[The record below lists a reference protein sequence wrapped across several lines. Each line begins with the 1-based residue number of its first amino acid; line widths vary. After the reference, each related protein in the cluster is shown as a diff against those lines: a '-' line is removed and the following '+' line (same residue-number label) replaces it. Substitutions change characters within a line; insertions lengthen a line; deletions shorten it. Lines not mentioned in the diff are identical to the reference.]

1 MKNVLTILALMFCAG
16 TVQACGNE
24 TDELHLSLALSTGER
39 SKDSSS
45 QTTTITIERG
55 AIVLERTS
63 SGRGHEAAAL
73 PRKFRLSPADKM
85 KLINLIRANNLLL
98 TDAVELPRQGP
109 TFYFEILLDLNLDG
123 KKGVIKISAPR
134 NAVTLNDVKLYQN
147 TLAVVKE
154 LYRIINSQDKRIVF
168 EELIRPPR

>member
-16 TVQACGNE
+16 SVQACGNE
-24 TDELHLSLALSTGER
+24 TDELRLSLALTTGER

-45 QTTTITIERG
+45 HTTTITIERA

-63 SGRGHEAAAL
+63 SGRGREAASS
-73 PRKFRLSPADKM
+73 PMKFRLSPADKM

-98 TDAVELPRQGP
+98 TDAVELPRVGSF
-109 TFYFEILLDLNLDG
+109 FYFEISLDLNLDG
-123 KKGVIKISAPR
+123 KKGVINISGPR
-134 NAVTLNDVKLYQN
+134 NAVTINDEKLYQH
-147 TLAVVKE
+147 TLALVKE

-168 EELIRPPR
+168 EELISPPR